1 MNERIAQALIKQFDR
16 DRIIFWYDSKQ
27 ELRDDFESLEL
38 DLVIKIEL
46 KNNEFAIKYRILREQ
61 PKQKFLIYHEGAQ
74 PADIDNWLLDV
85 QLAYGQF
92 RTDQV
97 AMLLADLELGLEFA
111 EVIQAHTEFFQATKR
126 KDSLKRSLTTNDT
139 QGMLRLKML
148 AVCAS
153 SDPRLDAIVE
163 QLLAEHANDQDTK
176 IKLINRCGLDSFLW
190 EQMQRIYGYIS
201 AETSIKDFAIQLFK
215 YCYFQNFSNSHSSQ
229 ISDGKKVGSGEWGV
243 ESRERKSASHFP
255 LPTSYSLSTDAI
267 VFLKRW
273 KDSRQ
278 FAESFEKLSDN
289 CAEILNIEQDL
300 HNRDL
305 DQLIELDYFLL
316 IDQKI
321 LSDLVQQLTAR
332 TISLT
337 DVTAIIYQRRT
348 CHWYDRFRDAYE
360 SINFAAQFIYTLA
373 ESSLTMD
380 SIADGIQK
388 YSQTWFRLDQY
399 YRKVIYHSRSSNS
412 KAISDL
418 KAQIENLYT
427 NNYLLKLSDR
437 WQTFIDAAPKW
448 EAIPIPSQKNF
459 YERWVRPFLN
469 RDNKICVI
477 ISDAMRYEIGDEF
490 LSLIRQEDR
499 YEATLEPALSM
510 LPSYTQLGMAALLPN
525 TSLAIAD
532 NETGHVFVNGQP
544 SNGTANRDKILKQ
557 ATGDRARAIAAEDLI
572 ALNRDES
579 RELLKAND
587 AIYIYHNRIDH
598 TGDKLQSEG
607 LAFEAAESTLKEL
620 IQLVK
625 KLTAA
630 NANNILLTA
639 DHGFIYQNQ
648 DLEQSDFLSQDVTGQ
663 TILYRDRR
671 FVIGKN
677 LDRTDSVKFF
687 DSNSLGLVGDIE
699 VCIPKSIN
707 RLRLK
712 GSGSR
717 FVHGGATLQE
727 ITIPVI
733 KINKKRQSD
742 ISSVEVEILRGS
754 SSTITSGQ
762 LAVTFYQV
770 QPTTDKVRS
779 RYLRAGIYTQSGDL
793 ISDSHDLNFDIAS
806 ENPRERELQVR
817 FLLTKKADEANNQ
830 EVILRLEEKLSGTT
844 HYQEYKSI
852 RYLIRRSFTSDF
864 DF

>member
-38 DLVIKIEL
+38 DRVIKIEL

-61 PKQKFLIYHEGAQ
+61 PKQKFLIYHQGAQ

-85 QLAYGQF
+85 QLAHGQF

-97 AMLLADLELGLEFA
+97 ALLLADLELGLEFA
-111 EVIQAHTEFFQATKR
+111 EVIQEHTEFFQAAKR
-126 KDSLKRSLTTNDT
+126 KESLKRSLAANDT

-153 SDPRLDAIVE
+153 ADPRLDAIAE
-163 QLLAEHANDQDTK
+163 QLLAELANEQDTK
-176 IKLINRCGLDSFLW
+176 IKLISRCGLDGFLW
-190 EQMQRIYGYIS
+190 EQMQRTYGYIS

-215 YCYFQNFSNSHSSQ
+215 YCYFQNFANSHNSQ
-229 ISDGKKVGSGEWGV
+229 ISNPL
-243 ESRERKSASHFP
+243 SA
-255 LPTSYSLSTDAI
+255 DAI

-278 FAESFEKLSDN
+278 FAESFEKLSHS
-289 CAEILNIEQDL
+289 CAEFLNIEQDL
-300 HNRDL
+300 HNRDFR
-305 DQLIELDYFLL
+305 QLIELDYFLL

-321 LSDLVQQLTAR
+321 LSDLVHQIISR
-332 TISLT
+332 TISLG
-337 DVTAIIYQRRT
+337 DITATIYQRRT
-348 CHWYDRFRDAYE
+348 CHWYKDFRDAYE
-360 SINFAAQFIYTLA
+360 CINFAAQFIYTLA
-373 ESSLTMD
+373 EANLTMD
-380 SIADGIQK
+380 SLADGIQK
-388 YSQTWFRLDQY
+388 YSHTWFRLDQY

-418 KAQIENLYT
+418 KDQIENLYT

-499 YEATLEPALSM
+499 YEASLEIALSM

-532 NETGHVFVNGQP
+532 NETGHVLVDGQP

-557 ATGDRARAIAAEDLI
+557 AIGDRARAIASEDLLV
-572 ALNRDES
+572 LNRDES

-587 AIYIYHNRIDH
+587 VIYIYHNRIDH

-625 KLTAA
+625 KLTAS

-648 DLEQSDFLSQDVTGQ
+648 DLDRSDFLSQDVTGQ
-663 TILYRDRR
+663 TVLYRDRR
-671 FVIGKN
+671 FVLGKSLN
-677 LDRTDSVKFF
+677 RTDSVKFF
-687 DSNSLGLVGDIE
+687 DSNSLGLAGDIE

-727 ITIPVI
+727 VTIPII

-742 ISSVEVEILRGS
+742 VSSVEVEILRGS

-806 ENPRERELQVR
+806 ENPRERELQIR

>member
-27 ELRDDFESLEL
+27 ELRDDFESLEI
-38 DLVIKIEL
+38 DQVIKIEL

-97 AMLLADLELGLEFA
+97 ALLLADLELGLEFA
-111 EVIQAHTEFFQATKR
+111 EVIQEHTEFFQATKR
-126 KDSLKRSLTTNDT
+126 KDSLKRSLAANDT
-139 QGMLRLKML
+139 QGMIRLKML

-153 SDPRLDAIVE
+153 ADPRLDAIVE
-163 QLLAEHANDQDTK
+163 QLLAEHANDQDSK
-176 IKLINRCGLDSFLW
+176 IKLINRCGLDGFLW
-190 EQMQRIYGYIS
+190 EQMQRTYGYTS

-215 YCYFQNFSNSHSSQ
+215 YCYFQNFANNS
-229 ISDGKKVGSGEWGV
+229 
-243 ESRERKSASHFP
+243 P
-255 LPTSYSLSTDAI
+255 LPTSHSSLSTDAI

-300 HNRDL
+300 YKRDL
-305 DQLIELDYFLL
+305 HQLIELDYFLI

-321 LSDLVQQLTAR
+321 LSDLAIQLTAR
-332 TISLT
+332 TISLS
-337 DVTAIIYQRRT
+337 DITATIYQRRT
-348 CHWYDRFRDAYE
+348 CHWYARFRDAYE
-360 SINFAAQFIYTLA
+360 CINFAAQFIYTLA
-373 ESSLTMD
+373 ETNLSMD

-418 KAQIENLYT
+418 KDQIENLYI

-448 EAIPIPSQKNF
+448 EAIPIPSQRNF

-532 NETGHVFVNGQP
+532 NETGHVLVDGQP

-557 ATGDRARAIAAEDLI
+557 AGDRARAIAAEDFI

-663 TILYRDRR
+663 TVLYRDRR
-671 FVIGKN
+671 FVLGKSLN
-677 LDRTDSVKFF
+677 RTDSVKFF
-687 DSNSLGLVGDIE
+687 DSNSLGLTGDIE

-727 ITIPVI
+727 VTIPII

-742 ISSVEVEILRGS
+742 VSSVEVEILRGS

-779 RYLRAGIYTQSGDL
+779 RHLRAGIYTQSGDL

-806 ENPRERELQVR
+806 ENPRERELQIR
-817 FLLTKKADEANNQ
+817 FLLTKKADESNNQ

>member
-16 DRIIFWYDSKQ
+16 DRVIFWYDSKQ

-38 DLVIKIEL
+38 DRVIKIEL

-74 PADIDNWLLDV
+74 PTDIDNWLLDV

-176 IKLINRCGLDSFLW
+176 IKLINRCGLDGFLW
-190 EQMQRIYGYIS
+190 EQMQRNYGYIS

-229 ISDGKKVGSGEWGV
+229 ISNPL
-243 ESRERKSASHFP
+243 SA
-255 LPTSYSLSTDAI
+255 DAI

-278 FAESFEKLSDN
+278 FAESFEKLSYG
-289 CAEILNIEQDL
+289 CAEFLNIEQDL

-305 DQLIELDYFLL
+305 HQLIELDYFLL

-321 LSDLVQQLTAR
+321 LNDLVHQLTAR
-332 TISLT
+332 TISLSDIT
-337 DVTAIIYQRRT
+337 STIYQRRT

-360 SINFAAQFIYTLA
+360 CINFAAQFIYTLA
-373 ESSLTMD
+373 EANLSMD

-427 NNYLLKLSDR
+427 NNYLLKLSDC

-448 EAIPIPSQKNF
+448 AAIPIPSQRNF
-459 YERWVRPFLN
+459 YERWVLPFLN

-532 NETGHVFVNGQP
+532 NETGHVLVNGQP

-557 ATGDRARAIAAEDLI
+557 VTGDRARAIAAEDLI

-663 TILYRDRR
+663 TVLYRDRR
-671 FVIGKN
+671 FVLGKS

-687 DSNSLGLVGDIE
+687 DSNSLGLAGDIE

-742 ISSVEVEILRGS
+742 VSSVEVEILRGS

-793 ISDSHDLNFDIAS
+793 ISDSHDLNFDLAS

>member
-16 DRIIFWYDSKQ
+16 DRIVFWYDSKQ

-38 DLVIKIEL
+38 DRVIKIEL

-126 KDSLKRSLTTNDT
+126 KDSLKRSLAANDT
-139 QGMLRLKML
+139 QGMIRLKML

-153 SDPRLDAIVE
+153 ADPRLDAIVE

-176 IKLINRCGLDSFLW
+176 IKLINRCGLDGFLW
-190 EQMQRIYGYIS
+190 EQMQRTYGYTS

-215 YCYFQNFSNSHSSQ
+215 YCYFQNFANSSQ
-229 ISDGKKVGSGEWGV
+229 VSYGGKVGSGEWGV
-243 ESRERKSASHFP
+243 RSKDQAHSSHFSLPTSHFP
-255 LPTSYSLSTDAI
+255 PLSTDAI

-305 DQLIELDYFLL
+305 HQLIELDYFLL

-321 LSDLVQQLTAR
+321 LNDLVHQLTAR
-332 TISLT
+332 TISLSDIT
-337 DVTAIIYQRRT
+337 STIYQRRT

-373 ESSLTMD
+373 EANLTMD

-448 EAIPIPSQKNF
+448 EAIPIPSQRNF

-477 ISDAMRYEIGDEF
+477 VSDAMRYEIGDEF

-499 YEATLEPALSM
+499 YEASLEIALSM

-532 NETGHVFVNGQP
+532 NETGHVLVNGQP

-663 TILYRDRR
+663 TVLYRDRR
-671 FVIGKN
+671 FVIGKR

-727 ITIPVI
+727 ITIPI
-733 KINKKRQSD
+733 IRINKKRQSD
-742 ISSVEVEILRGS
+742 VSSVEVEILRGS

-852 RYLIRRSFTSDF
+852 CYLIRRSFTSDF

>member
-1 MNERIAQALIKQFDR
+1 MNKRIAQALIKQFDR

-38 DLVIKIEL
+38 DRVIKIEL

-97 AMLLADLELGLEFA
+97 ALLLADLELGLEFA
-111 EVIQAHTEFFQATKR
+111 EVIQEHIEFFQAAKR
-126 KDSLKRSLTTNDT
+126 KDSLKRSLITNDT

-153 SDPRLDAIVE
+153 SDPRLDAIAE
-163 QLLAEHANDQDTK
+163 QLLAELANDQDIK
-176 IKLINRCGLDSFLW
+176 IKLINRCGLDGFLW
-190 EQMQRIYGYIS
+190 EQMQRIYGYKS

-215 YCYFQNFSNSHSSQ
+215 YCYFQNFSNNS
-229 ISDGKKVGSGEWGV
+229 
-243 ESRERKSASHFP
+243 P
-255 LPTSYSLSTDAI
+255 LPTSHSPLSTDAI

-278 FAESFEKLSDN
+278 FAESFEKLSQS
-289 CAEILNIEQDL
+289 CAEFLNIEQDL
-300 HNRDL
+300 HNRDFR
-305 DQLIELDYFLL
+305 QLSELDYFLL

-321 LSDLVQQLTAR
+321 LSDLVHQLTAK
-332 TISLT
+332 TISLS
-337 DVTAIIYQRRT
+337 DITATIYQRRT
-348 CHWYDRFRDAYE
+348 CHWYDSFRDAYE

-373 ESSLTMD
+373 EANLTMD

-418 KAQIENLYT
+418 KDQIENLYT

-663 TILYRDRR
+663 TVLYRDRR
-671 FVIGKN
+671 FVIGKS

-687 DSNSLGLVGDIE
+687 DSNSLGLAGDIE

-742 ISSVEVEILRGS
+742 VSSVEVEILRGNN
-754 SSTITSGQ
+754 STITSGQ

-793 ISDSHDLNFDIAS
+793 ISDFHDLNFDLAS

>member
-38 DLVIKIEL
+38 DRIIKIEL

-61 PKQKFLIYHEGAQ
+61 PKQKFLIYYEGAQ

-111 EVIQAHTEFFQATKR
+111 EVIQAHTEFFQAVKR
-126 KDSLKRSLTTNDT
+126 KDSLKRSLAANDT

-153 SDPRLDAIVE
+153 ADPRLDAIVE

-176 IKLINRCGLDSFLW
+176 IKLINRCGLDGFLW
-190 EQMQRIYGYIS
+190 EQMQRTYGYIS

-215 YCYFQNFSNSHSSQ
+215 YCYFQNFSNNS
-229 ISDGKKVGSGEWGV
+229 
-243 ESRERKSASHFP
+243 P
-255 LPTSYSLSTDAI
+255 LPTSHSSLSTDAI

-289 CAEILNIEQDL
+289 CAEFLYIEQDL

-305 DQLIELDYFLL
+305 HQLIELDYFLL

-321 LSDLVQQLTAR
+321 LNDLVHQLTAR
-332 TISLT
+332 TISLS
-337 DVTAIIYQRRT
+337 DITATIYQRRT

-360 SINFAAQFIYTLA
+360 CINFAAQFIYTLA
-373 ESSLTMD
+373 EANLSMD

-437 WQTFIDAAPKW
+437 WQTFIDVAPKW
-448 EAIPIPSQKNF
+448 EAIPIPSQRNF
-459 YERWVRPFLN
+459 YERWVLPFLN

-532 NETGHVFVNGQP
+532 NETGHVLVNGQP

-625 KLTAA
+625 KLTAS

-671 FVIGKN
+671 FVLGKN

-687 DSNSLGLVGDIE
+687 DSNSLGLAGDIE

-742 ISSVEVEILRGS
+742 VSSVEVEILRGS

-793 ISDSHDLNFDIAS
+793 ISDFHDLNFDLAS

>member
-38 DLVIKIEL
+38 DRVIKIEL

-74 PADIDNWLLDV
+74 PTDIDNWLLDV

-111 EVIQAHTEFFQATKR
+111 EVIQEHTEFFQATKR

-153 SDPRLDAIVE
+153 SDPRLDAIAE

-176 IKLINRCGLDSFLW
+176 IKLINRCGLDGFLW
-190 EQMQRIYGYIS
+190 EQMQRTYGYIS

-229 ISDGKKVGSGEWGV
+229 ISNPL
-243 ESRERKSASHFP
+243 SA
-255 LPTSYSLSTDAI
+255 DAI

-278 FAESFEKLSDN
+278 FAESFEKLSYC
-289 CAEILNIEQDL
+289 CAEFLNIEQDL

-305 DQLIELDYFLL
+305 HQLIELDYFLL

-321 LSDLVQQLTAR
+321 LNDLVHQLTAR
-332 TISLT
+332 TISLS
-337 DVTAIIYQRRT
+337 DITATIYQRRT

-360 SINFAAQFIYTLA
+360 SINFAAHFIYTLA
-373 ESSLTMD
+373 EANLSMD

-532 NETGHVFVNGQP
+532 NETGHVLVNGQP

-663 TILYRDRR
+663 TVLYRDRR
-671 FVIGKN
+671 FVLGKN

-687 DSNSLGLVGDIE
+687 DSNSLGLAGDIE

-793 ISDSHDLNFDIAS
+793 ISDSHDLNFDLAS

-852 RYLIRRSFTSDF
+852 RYLIRRSFSSDF

>member
-27 ELRDDFESLEL
+27 ELRDDFESLKL

-111 EVIQAHTEFFQATKR
+111 EVIQAHTEFFRAVER
-126 KDSLKRSLTTNDT
+126 KNSLKRSLTTNDT

-163 QLLAEHANDQDTK
+163 KLLAEHANDQDSK
-176 IKLINRCGLDSFLW
+176 IKLINRCGLDGFLW
-190 EQMQRIYGYIS
+190 EQMQRTYGYIS

-229 ISDGKKVGSGEWGV
+229 ISNPL
-243 ESRERKSASHFP
+243 SA
-255 LPTSYSLSTDAI
+255 DAI

-278 FAESFEKLSDN
+278 FAESFEKLSYG
-289 CAEILNIEQDL
+289 CAEFLNIEQDL

-305 DQLIELDYFLL
+305 HQLIELDYFLL

-321 LSDLVQQLTAR
+321 LNDLVHQLTAR
-332 TISLT
+332 TISLSDIT
-337 DVTAIIYQRRT
+337 STIYQRRT
-348 CHWYDRFRDAYE
+348 CHCYDRFRDAYE
-360 SINFAAQFIYTLA
+360 CINFAAQFIYTLA
-373 ESSLTMD
+373 EANLSMD
-380 SIADGIQK
+380 SITDGIQK

-448 EAIPIPSQKNF
+448 EAIPIPSQRNF
-459 YERWVRPFLN
+459 YERWVLPFLN

-532 NETGHVFVNGQP
+532 NETGHVLVNGQP

-557 ATGDRARAIAAEDLI
+557 VTGDRARAIAAEDLI

-587 AIYIYHNRIDH
+587 AIYIYHNRNDH

-663 TILYRDRR
+663 TVLYRDRR
-671 FVIGKN
+671 FVLGKS

-687 DSNSLGLVGDIE
+687 DSNSLGLAGDIE

-742 ISSVEVEILRGS
+742 VSSVEVEILRGS

-793 ISDSHDLNFDIAS
+793 ISDSHDLNFDLAS

>member
-1 MNERIAQALIKQFDR
+1 MNECIAQALIKQFDR

-38 DLVIKIEL
+38 DRVIKIEL

-126 KDSLKRSLTTNDT
+126 KDSLKRSLAANDT
-139 QGMLRLKML
+139 QGMIRLKML

-153 SDPRLDAIVE
+153 ADPRLDAIVE

-176 IKLINRCGLDSFLW
+176 IKLINRCGLDGFLW
-190 EQMQRIYGYIS
+190 EQMQRTYGYTS

-215 YCYFQNFSNSHSSQ
+215 YCYFQNFANSSQ
-229 ISDGKKVGSGEWGV
+229 VSYGGKVGSGEWGV
-243 ESRERKSASHFP
+243 RSKDQAHSSHFSLPTSHFP
-255 LPTSYSLSTDAI
+255 PLSTDAI

-305 DQLIELDYFLL
+305 HQLIELDYFLL

-321 LSDLVQQLTAR
+321 LNDLVHQLTAR
-332 TISLT
+332 TISLSDIT
-337 DVTAIIYQRRT
+337 STIYQRRT

-373 ESSLTMD
+373 EANLTMD

-448 EAIPIPSQKNF
+448 EAIPIPSQRNF

-477 ISDAMRYEIGDEF
+477 VSDAMRYEIGDEF

-499 YEATLEPALSM
+499 YEASLEIALSM

-532 NETGHVFVNGQP
+532 NETGHVLVNGQP

-663 TILYRDRR
+663 TVLYRDRR
-671 FVIGKN
+671 FVIGKR

-727 ITIPVI
+727 ITIPI
-733 KINKKRQSD
+733 IRINKKRQSD
-742 ISSVEVEILRGS
+742 VSSVEVEILRGS

-852 RYLIRRSFTSDF
+852 CYLIRRSFTSDF

>member
-38 DLVIKIEL
+38 DRVIKIEL

-74 PADIDNWLLDV
+74 PTDIDNWLLDV

-111 EVIQAHTEFFQATKR
+111 EVIQEHTEFFQATKR

-153 SDPRLDAIVE
+153 SDPRLDAIAE

-176 IKLINRCGLDSFLW
+176 IKLINRCGLDGFLW
-190 EQMQRIYGYIS
+190 EQMQRTYGYIS

-229 ISDGKKVGSGEWGV
+229 ISNPL
-243 ESRERKSASHFP
+243 SA
-255 LPTSYSLSTDAI
+255 DAI

-278 FAESFEKLSDN
+278 FAESFEKLSYC
-289 CAEILNIEQDL
+289 CAEFLNIEQDL

-305 DQLIELDYFLL
+305 HQLIELDYFLL

-321 LSDLVQQLTAR
+321 LNDLVHQLTAR
-332 TISLT
+332 TISLS
-337 DVTAIIYQRRT
+337 DITATIYQRRT

-360 SINFAAQFIYTLA
+360 SINFAAHFIYTLA
-373 ESSLTMD
+373 EANLSMD
-380 SIADGIQK
+380 SITDGIQK

-532 NETGHVFVNGQP
+532 NETGHVLVNGQP

-663 TILYRDRR
+663 TVLYRDRR
-671 FVIGKN
+671 FVLGKN

-687 DSNSLGLVGDIE
+687 DSNSLGLAGDIE

-793 ISDSHDLNFDIAS
+793 ISDSHDLNFDLAS

-852 RYLIRRSFTSDF
+852 RYLIRRSFSSDF

>member
-38 DLVIKIEL
+38 DRVIKIEL

-74 PADIDNWLLDV
+74 PTDIDNWLLDV

-111 EVIQAHTEFFQATKR
+111 EVIQEHTEFFQATKR

-153 SDPRLDAIVE
+153 SDPRLDAIAE

-176 IKLINRCGLDSFLW
+176 IKLINRCGLDGFLW
-190 EQMQRIYGYIS
+190 EQMQRTYGNIS

-229 ISDGKKVGSGEWGV
+229 ISNPL
-243 ESRERKSASHFP
+243 SA
-255 LPTSYSLSTDAI
+255 DAI

-278 FAESFEKLSDN
+278 FAESFEKLSYC
-289 CAEILNIEQDL
+289 CAEFLNIEQDL

-305 DQLIELDYFLL
+305 HQLIELDYFLL

-321 LSDLVQQLTAR
+321 LNDLVHQLTAR
-332 TISLT
+332 TISLS
-337 DVTAIIYQRRT
+337 DITATIYQRRT

-360 SINFAAQFIYTLA
+360 SINFAAHFIYTLA
-373 ESSLTMD
+373 EANLSMD

-532 NETGHVFVNGQP
+532 NETGHVLVNGQP

-663 TILYRDRR
+663 TVLYRDRR
-671 FVIGKN
+671 FVLGKN

-687 DSNSLGLVGDIE
+687 DSNSLGLAGDIE

-793 ISDSHDLNFDIAS
+793 ISDSHDLNFDLAS

-852 RYLIRRSFTSDF
+852 RYLIRRSFSSDF

>member
-38 DLVIKIEL
+38 DRVIKIEL

-74 PADIDNWLLDV
+74 PTDIDNWLLDV

-111 EVIQAHTEFFQATKR
+111 EVIQEHTEFFQATKR

-153 SDPRLDAIVE
+153 SDPRLDAIAE

-176 IKLINRCGLDSFLW
+176 IKLINRCGLDGFLW
-190 EQMQRIYGYIS
+190 EQMQRTYGYIS

-215 YCYFQNFSNSHSSQ
+215 YCYFQNFANSSQ
-229 ISDGKKVGSGEWGV
+229 VSYGGKVGSGEWGV

-278 FAESFEKLSDN
+278 FAESFEKLSYC
-289 CAEILNIEQDL
+289 CAEFLNIEQDL

-305 DQLIELDYFLL
+305 HQLIELDYFLL

-321 LSDLVQQLTAR
+321 LNDLVHQLTAR
-332 TISLT
+332 TISLS
-337 DVTAIIYQRRT
+337 DITATIYQRRT

-360 SINFAAQFIYTLA
+360 SINFAAHFIYTLA
-373 ESSLTMD
+373 EANLSMD

-532 NETGHVFVNGQP
+532 NETGHVLVNGQP

-663 TILYRDRR
+663 TVLYRDRR
-671 FVIGKN
+671 FVLGKN

-687 DSNSLGLVGDIE
+687 DSNSLGLAGDIE

-793 ISDSHDLNFDIAS
+793 ISDSHDLNFDLAS

-852 RYLIRRSFTSDF
+852 RYLIRRSFSSDF

>member
-38 DLVIKIEL
+38 DRVIKIEL

-176 IKLINRCGLDSFLW
+176 IKLINRCGLDGFLW

-215 YCYFQNFSNSHSSQ
+215 YCYFQNFSNNS
-229 ISDGKKVGSGEWGV
+229 
-243 ESRERKSASHFP
+243 P
-255 LPTSYSLSTDAI
+255 LPTSHSPLSTDAI

-278 FAESFEKLSDN
+278 FAESFEKLSHS
-289 CAEILNIEQDL
+289 CAEFLNIEQDL

-305 DQLIELDYFLL
+305 HQLIELDYFLL

-321 LSDLVQQLTAR
+321 LNDLVHQLTAR
-332 TISLT
+332 TISLS
-337 DVTAIIYQRRT
+337 DITATIYQRRT

-373 ESSLTMD
+373 EANLSMD

-459 YERWVRPFLN
+459 YERWVLPFLN

-532 NETGHVFVNGQP
+532 NETGHVLVNGQP

-663 TILYRDRR
+663 TVLYRDRR
-671 FVIGKN
+671 FVLGKS

-687 DSNSLGLVGDIE
+687 DSNSLGLAGDIE

-727 ITIPVI
+727 ITIPI
-733 KINKKRQSD
+733 IRINKKRQSD
-742 ISSVEVEILRGS
+742 VSSVEVEILRGS

>member
-38 DLVIKIEL
+38 DRVIKIEL

-74 PADIDNWLLDV
+74 PTDIDNWLLDV

-153 SDPRLDAIVE
+153 SDPRLDAIAE

-176 IKLINRCGLDSFLW
+176 IKLINRCGLDGFLW
-190 EQMQRIYGYIS
+190 EQMQRTYGYIS
-201 AETSIKDFAIQLFK
+201 TETSIKDFAIQLFK
-215 YCYFQNFSNSHSSQ
+215 YCYFQNFANSSQ
-229 ISDGKKVGSGEWGV
+229 VSYGGKVGSGEWGV

-278 FAESFEKLSDN
+278 FAESFEKLSYC
-289 CAEILNIEQDL
+289 CAEFLNIEQDL

-305 DQLIELDYFLL
+305 HQLIELDYFLL

-321 LSDLVQQLTAR
+321 LNDLVHQLTAR
-332 TISLT
+332 TISLS
-337 DVTAIIYQRRT
+337 DITATIYQRRT

-360 SINFAAQFIYTLA
+360 SINFAAHFIYTLA
-373 ESSLTMD
+373 EANLSMD

-532 NETGHVFVNGQP
+532 NETGHVLVNGQP

-639 DHGFIYQNQ
+639 NHGFIYQNQ

-663 TILYRDRR
+663 TVLYRDRR
-671 FVIGKN
+671 FVLGKN

-687 DSNSLGLVGDIE
+687 DSNSLGLAGDIE

-793 ISDSHDLNFDIAS
+793 ISDSHDLNFDLAS

-852 RYLIRRSFTSDF
+852 RYLIRRSFSSDF

>member
-27 ELRDDFESLEL
+27 ELRDDFESLKL

-111 EVIQAHTEFFQATKR
+111 EVIQAHTEFFRAVER
-126 KDSLKRSLTTNDT
+126 KNSLKRSLTTNDT

-163 QLLAEHANDQDTK
+163 KLLAEHANDQDSK
-176 IKLINRCGLDSFLW
+176 IKLINRCGLDGFLW
-190 EQMQRIYGYIS
+190 EQMQRTYGYIS

-229 ISDGKKVGSGEWGV
+229 ISNPL
-243 ESRERKSASHFP
+243 SA
-255 LPTSYSLSTDAI
+255 DAI

-278 FAESFEKLSDN
+278 FAESFEKLSYG
-289 CAEILNIEQDL
+289 CAEFLNIEQDL

-305 DQLIELDYFLL
+305 HQLIELDYFLL

-321 LSDLVQQLTAR
+321 LNDLVHQLTTR
-332 TISLT
+332 TISLS
-337 DVTAIIYQRRT
+337 DITATIYQRRT

-360 SINFAAQFIYTLA
+360 CINFAAQFIYTLA
-373 ESSLTMD
+373 EANLSMD
-380 SIADGIQK
+380 SITDGIQK

-448 EAIPIPSQKNF
+448 EAIPIPSQRNF
-459 YERWVRPFLN
+459 YERWVLPFLN

-532 NETGHVFVNGQP
+532 NETGHVLVNGQP

-557 ATGDRARAIAAEDLI
+557 VTGDRARAIAAEDLI

-663 TILYRDRR
+663 TVLYRDRR
-671 FVIGKN
+671 FVLGKS

-687 DSNSLGLVGDIE
+687 DSNSLGLAGDIE

-742 ISSVEVEILRGS
+742 VSSVEVEILRGS

-793 ISDSHDLNFDIAS
+793 ISDSHDLNFDLAS

>member
-27 ELRDDFESLEL
+27 ELRNDFESLEL
-38 DLVIKIEL
+38 DRIIKIEL

-61 PKQKFLIYHEGAQ
+61 PKQMFLIYHEGAQ

-85 QLAYGQF
+85 QLSHGQF

-97 AMLLADLELGLEFA
+97 ALLLADLELGLEFV
-111 EVIQAHTEFFQATKR
+111 EVIQEHTEFFQAVKR

-153 SDPRLDAIVE
+153 ADPRLDAIVE

-176 IKLINRCGLDSFLW
+176 IKLINRCGLDGFLW
-190 EQMQRIYGYIS
+190 EQMQRTYGYIS

-215 YCYFQNFSNSHSSQ
+215 YCYFQNFANNS
-229 ISDGKKVGSGEWGV
+229 
-243 ESRERKSASHFP
+243 P
-255 LPTSYSLSTDAI
+255 LPTSHSPLSTDAI

-300 HNRDL
+300 YKRDL
-305 DQLIELDYFLL
+305 HQLIELDYFLL

-321 LSDLVQQLTAR
+321 LNDLALQLTAR
-332 TISLT
+332 TISLS
-337 DVTAIIYQRRT
+337 DITATIYQRRT
-348 CHWYDRFRDAYE
+348 CHWYARFRDAYE
-360 SINFAAQFIYTLA
+360 CINFAAQFIYTLA
-373 ESSLTMD
+373 EANLSMD

-418 KAQIENLYT
+418 KDQIENLYT

-532 NETGHVFVNGQP
+532 NETGHVLVDGQP

-557 ATGDRARAIAAEDLI
+557 AIGDRARAIASEDLLV
-572 ALNRDES
+572 LNRDES

-587 AIYIYHNRIDH
+587 VIYIYHNRIDH

-630 NANNILLTA
+630 NVNNILLTA

-663 TILYRDRR
+663 TVFYRDRR
-671 FVIGKN
+671 FVLGKK
-677 LDRTDSVKFF
+677 LDRTDSVKCF
-687 DSNSLGLVGDIE
+687 DSNSLGLAGDIE

-742 ISSVEVEILRGS
+742 VSSVEIEILRGS
-754 SSTITSGQ
+754 ISTITSGQ